1 MPFEET
7 TTAAAAGSMLGNE
20 YRMTSHRCLLAVIGN
35 HCWSKT
41 FGNEILRMLTDGS
54 QSLSAIYS
62 LSFFERWKRLRKA
75 DPESLSNR
83 SVKSYSL
90 SEEVWFSLLSE
101 ETESF

>member
-41 FGNEILRMLTDGS
+41 FGGCNLNCV
-54 QSLSAIYS
+54 
-62 LSFFERWKRLRKA
+62 KA
-75 DPESLSNR
+75 CS
-83 SVKSYSL
+83 
-90 SEEVWFSLLSE
+90 
-101 ETESF
+101 